1 MSARPGY
8 LATVT
13 GRLGRD
19 HELKTL
25 AGGKRVVK
33 VSVAVDY
40 KVRGREEKHTE
51 WVPLTAWDDLAE
63 ELAGLRKGAAVT
75 VHGRRT
81 YDVWVGRDGVTRESY
96 GVTVESLGETGRAPA
111 NREEPPTTVLGDND
125 DLPF

>member
-8 LATVT
+8 LAIVT

-19 HELKTL
+19 PELKITG
-25 AGGKRVVK
+25 GGKRVCK
-33 VSVAVDY
+33 VSLAVDY
-40 KVRGREEKHTE
+40 RVRGREEKHTE

-63 ELAGLRKGAAVT
+63 ELAAKRKGEPIT

-96 GVTVESLGETGRAPA
+96 GVTVESLGETGRTPA
-111 NREEPPTTVLGDND
+111 SREEPPTTVLGDND

>member
-8 LATVT
+8 LAIVT

-19 HELKTL
+19 PELKTL
-25 AGGKRVVK
+25 AGGKRVTK

-63 ELAGLRKGAAVT
+63 ELAAKRKGEPIT

-81 YDVWVGRDGVTRESY
+81 YDVWTGRDGVTRESY
-96 GVTVESLGETGRAPA
+96 GVTVESLGETGARAPK
-111 NREEPPTTVLGDND
+111 REDAPSPSSADD